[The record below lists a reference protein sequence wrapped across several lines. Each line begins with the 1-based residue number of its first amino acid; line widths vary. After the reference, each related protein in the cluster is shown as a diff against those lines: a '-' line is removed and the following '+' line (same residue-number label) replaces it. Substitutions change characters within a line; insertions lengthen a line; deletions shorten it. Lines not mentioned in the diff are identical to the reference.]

1 MQIVSLEEA
10 KRLGLKHYFT
20 GKPCKRGHI
29 QQRLTSCRKCLDCQT
44 GYYEERKEEWSA
56 KGAEYRRQNPEKKR
70 QQDRDYRDKNRD
82 RIHKRKKEYWQRTRT
97 EQLARKKEYR
107 EKNKDRARASIKR
120 WESENKERVM
130 AAKLMYEKKRRA
142 NDPIYAIKRRMRVAV
157 SRFARLNGYEKSAST
172 EAIIGCSWQEFRVHI
187 ERQFPKGMSWE
198 NMSEW
203 HIDHIVP
210 MASAKT
216 EEDVLRLNHF
226 TNLRPLWAIENLK
239 KSNSAIFLL

>member
-29 QQRLTSCRKCLDCQT
+29 QQRLTSCRKCVDCQAE
-44 GYYEERKEEWSA
+44 YYEERKEEWSA

-70 QQDRDYRDKNRD
+70 QRDRDYHYKNRD
-82 RIHKRKKEYWQRTRT
+82 RVLEQKKEYWHRTRI

-107 EKNKDRARASIKR
+107 DKNKEKTRASIRR
-120 WESENKERVM
+120 WESENKERVL
-130 AAKLMYEKKRRA
+130 ASKLRYEKERRA

-157 SRFARLNGYEKSAST
+157 SRFARAYGYEKSART
-172 EAIIGCSWQEFRVHI
+172 EAIIGCSWQEFRLHI
-187 ERQFPKGMSWE
+187 ERQFHNGMNWD
-198 NMSEW
+198 NMDKW

-226 TNLRPLWAIENLK
+226 TNLRPLWAIDNLK